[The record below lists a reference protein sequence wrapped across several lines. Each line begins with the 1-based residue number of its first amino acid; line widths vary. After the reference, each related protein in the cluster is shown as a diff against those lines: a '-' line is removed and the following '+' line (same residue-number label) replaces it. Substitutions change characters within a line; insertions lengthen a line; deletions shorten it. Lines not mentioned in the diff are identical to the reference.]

1 MKHYLLGLFDDEE
14 ILLSAVDKVNSN
26 GIRIHDCV
34 TPFAVHGLD
43 HKLGLHESK
52 LHIGGFWVGLAACA
66 TALGFMSWV
75 FVGNWPLVF
84 DGKPHFSFPAFI
96 PITFEFTVLNA
107 SLWMTL
113 AFLALCHLWPGRY
126 RESLDPRTT
135 SHLFGMVF
143 KITSKTTDEEK
154 NKIIQVLKDAGAVEV
169 KERTMEHHY

>member
-1 MKHYLLGLFDDEE
+1 MKHYMLGLFDDDEV
-14 ILLSAVDKVNSN
+14 LLNAVDKVQAQ
-26 GIRIHDCV
+26 GMKIHDCV

-43 HKLGLHESK
+43 HKLGLRESK
-52 LHIGGFWVGLAACA
+52 LHIGGFWVGAVACA

-75 FVGNWPLVF
+75 FVGNWPITF
-84 DGKPHFSFPAFI
+84 GGKPHFSLPAFI

-113 AFLALCHLWPGRY
+113 AFCVLNHIWPGRF

-143 KITSKTTDEEK
+143 KINEQTSQDEK
-154 NKIIQVLKDAGAVEV
+154 NKIAQVLTEAGAVEV
-169 KERTMEHHY
+169 RERVLERHY

>member
-1 MKHYLLGLFDDEE
+1 MKHYLLGLFDDEDV
-14 ILLSAVDKVNSN
+14 LLNAVDKVQSN
-26 GIRIHDCV
+26 GIKIFDCI

-43 HKLGLHESK
+43 KKLGMRDSK
-52 LHIGGFWVGLAACA
+52 LHIGGFWVGAAACA
-66 TALGFMSWV
+66 TALTFMSWV

-84 DGKPHFSFPAFI
+84 GGKPHFTLPAFI

-113 AFLALCHLWPGRY
+113 AFLALCHLWPGRF

-143 KITSKTTDEEK
+143 RITDQTTQEQKDKIA
-154 NKIIQVLKDAGAVEV
+154 QVLREAGAVEV
-169 KERTMEHHY
+169 KEREMKYHY